1 MTIQEILETS
11 PENIRVKSEAVE
23 EAEMLVKAC
32 KNALSVAEAKATL
45 NHLDSNNQLELKARI
60 ATDPDVCRIKI
71 ELIEAEG
78 KYRKSVIG
86 LEHAENRFIS
96 ARKIAGL
103 DERVLHSISSA
114 NIA

>member
-11 PENIRVKSEAVE
+11 PENIRIKAEEVE
-23 EAEMLVKAC
+23 EAEALVKAC

-45 NHLDSNNQLELKARI
+45 NSLDSNNQLELKARI
-60 ATDPDVCRIKI
+60 ATDPEVCKIKI

-78 KYRKSVIG
+78 RYRKAVIG

-103 DERVLHSISSA
+103 DERVLHSISTA
-114 NIA
+114 NIT

>member
-1 MTIQEILETS
+1 MTIQEVLETS
-11 PENIRVKSEAVE
+11 PENIRIKAEAVE
-23 EAEMLVKAC
+23 EAEMLVKSY

-45 NHLDSNNQLELKARI
+45 QNLDANNQLELKARI
-60 ATDPDVCRIKI
+60 TTDSEVCKIKI

-78 KYRKSVIG
+78 KYRKAVIG
-86 LEHAENRFIS
+86 LEHEENKFIS

-103 DERVLHSISSA
+103 DERVLHSISSS